1 MGEKWHLKW
10 SAVIGGSKLW
20 WPGWQPRLIW
30 ADTRTRADQP
40 PDRLLSIVSEDIIH
54 AAGTGRQNPPN
65 AAPLIFPRW
74 LAGLYGIITIKR
86 MEGKLEGQ
94 QALFCF
100 WIALTHPPLG
110 AVCVCVYVVQN
121 TRQTLSSCHN
131 TGQIPRC
138 SRLVMRYCG
147 FWTPA
152 LFSLLMPLPHPC
164 LLRHSSLSRILR
176 LYFNLISWKQLC
188 SWHQSAATSGQSLQ
202 YALQA
207 SLSHFTALYSS
218 PWYSS
223 SRVCVLSLCVL
234 SPEQG
239 RVDQFARFASV
250 TSFSLR
256 ARAFFP
262 FPLFQLSQGNILT
275 SGVCHLDLFRE
286 RECSLVAIARQTC
299 RRSLGK
305 LSYFES

>member
-1 MGEKWHLKW
+1 M
-10 SAVIGGSKLW
+10 
-20 WPGWQPRLIW
+20 
-30 ADTRTRADQP
+30 
-40 PDRLLSIVSEDIIH
+40 SEDIIH

-100 WIALTHPPLG
+100 WIAPSTTWSC
-110 AVCVCVYVVQN
+110 VCVCVYVVQN
-121 TRQTLSSCHN
+121 TQQTLSSCHN

-176 LYFNLISWKQLC
+176 LYFNLISSKQLC

-218 PWYSS
+218 P
-223 SRVCVLSLCVL
+223 
-234 SPEQG
+234 
-239 RVDQFARFASV
+239 
-250 TSFSLR
+250 
-256 ARAFFP
+256 
-262 FPLFQLSQGNILT
+262 
-275 SGVCHLDLFRE
+275 
-286 RECSLVAIARQTC
+286 
-299 RRSLGK
+299 
-305 LSYFES
+305 

>member
-1 MGEKWHLKW
+1 
-10 SAVIGGSKLW
+10 
-20 WPGWQPRLIW
+20 
-30 ADTRTRADQP
+30 
-40 PDRLLSIVSEDIIH
+40 
-54 AAGTGRQNPPN
+54 
-65 AAPLIFPRW
+65 
-74 LAGLYGIITIKR
+74 

-121 TRQTLSSCHN
+121 TQQTLSSCHN

-176 LYFNLISWKQLC
+176 LYFNLISSKQLC

-218 PWYSS
+218 P
-223 SRVCVLSLCVL
+223 
-234 SPEQG
+234 
-239 RVDQFARFASV
+239 
-250 TSFSLR
+250 
-256 ARAFFP
+256 
-262 FPLFQLSQGNILT
+262 
-275 SGVCHLDLFRE
+275 
-286 RECSLVAIARQTC
+286 
-299 RRSLGK
+299 
-305 LSYFES
+305 